1 MAAASPKTALVV
13 GGGFA
18 GLAAAQVLTEQG
30 LEVLL
35 VEQGRGLGGRMC
47 TRTATVPGTGERL
60 TFDHDKG
67 KELLVGCPTNS
78 ATELLPERDVL
89 HIEAHRWN
97 NAYPL
102 NPRPPVPPP
111 PGSRAAELGP
121 GVLGLGPGGPGLGG
135 FYMLRADMALAA
147 CGDWAK
153 GPRAGDA
160 YVSGWEAA
168 HALLASVV
176 DLLSALMFA
185 AARLT
190 PSDDSRLL
198 AAALVRGD
206 HFAVLARYCA
216 SVATGAEPDGDNA
229 CGSSGSADS
238 GAGGSGAGLSGTGLN
253 DMDFDEL
260 CASTRRYRPEQ
271 VIDVDSAARQAAC
284 AAEVR
289 GLVSG
294 PGLRA
299 LLFAVLTSGQPNGGD
314 AAVGGPAA
322 SMRICWPEKAV
333 TASDLTV
340 KEAQSITLQVAARVF
355 QATVSGKHGA
365 LPVAQPPLG
374 YVNTGL
380 LGCWLDEGQQS
391 PLPQPQQP
399 QSQNLQQGQGKEG
412 GQQQTSGEQR
422 VRTAEINAAVAVH
435 FVAAAHAT
443 ARVTQ
448 HGTDVGGGFVAVS
461 KTHWA
466 RAAPSLRLLVRLLP
480 EMSTRQAVGHLPGLW
495 RRLVAA
501 LPRLLEAEVIENDAM
516 GLLADAG
523 LLLRLHFDRRGQ
535 PLAMP
540 PQQGLAAA
548 GAAAGAAA
556 APPPGTGPGF
566 SLRLALE
573 AGLLPALERLLRA
586 AFVERPAAAT
596 AAVLAGGKGRTRQE
610 ALEENARIATCAVG
624 CLLQTSGVFPAL
636 LAHAPVEELVP
647 LLATLARVQ
656 RQLVAV
662 GDALL
667 LHWKPSF
674 QTIVPAHDIACE
686 KPLGPGRGAGA
697 GSGNGSQA
705 GGAGGVAGADS
716 ETVAVKAL
724 WMETIVD
731 EWRSRV
737 AGTLLGMQRFRH
749 PTAREL
755 LASTATALLDMVE
768 QDILCAALLR
778 PEQPA
783 AAKSPAAG
791 AASDGVASA
800 APLPFVLVSAAV
812 RAVLYEFGGLGQRPV
827 MVEQLREAEAA
838 AGRLLP
844 SAIDQYAARAV
855 AEVEAADLQ
864 QRQRHRESVG
874 DELGGLAAKLGPERV
889 ACAVLAEA
897 AERRQVAVAAGARTA
912 DAPDVRVGGLPVP
925 RSLVCYNP
933 GCSSLEGPS
942 SLVAPGCGK
951 TCVRCMAVTYCCGAC
966 QLAHWGDAAG
976 GHSRVCPKLV
986 ALLAP

>member
-1 MAAASPKTALVV
+1 M
-13 GGGFA
+13 
-18 GLAAAQVLTEQG
+18 
-30 LEVLL
+30 
-35 VEQGRGLGGRMC
+35 
-47 TRTATVPGTGERL
+47 
-60 TFDHDKG
+60 
-67 KELLVGCPTNS
+67 
-78 ATELLPERDVL
+78 
-89 HIEAHRWN
+89 
-97 NAYPL
+97 
-102 NPRPPVPPP
+102 
-111 PGSRAAELGP
+111 
-121 GVLGLGPGGPGLGG
+121 
-135 FYMLRADMALAA
+135 
-147 CGDWAK
+147 
-153 GPRAGDA
+153 
-160 YVSGWEAA
+160 
-168 HALLASVV
+168 
-176 DLLSALMFA
+176 
-185 AARLT
+185 
-190 PSDDSRLL
+190 
-198 AAALVRGD
+198 
-206 HFAVLARYCA
+206 
-216 SVATGAEPDGDNA
+216 
-229 CGSSGSADS
+229 
-238 GAGGSGAGLSGTGLN
+238 
-253 DMDFDEL
+253 
-260 CASTRRYRPEQ
+260 
-271 VIDVDSAARQAAC
+271 
-284 AAEVR
+284 
-289 GLVSG
+289 
-294 PGLRA
+294 
-299 LLFAVLTSGQPNGGD
+299 
-314 AAVGGPAA
+314 
-322 SMRICWPEKAV
+322 
-333 TASDLTV
+333 
-340 KEAQSITLQVAARVF
+340 QVAARVF

-674 QTIVPAHDIACE
+674 QTIVPGASVSSTLPAAAVWLQSLTALAQQVRVVSEWAALASPQTPRPPVINMRLEAFRVDVQWLAAAGGAPPPGSAAAAQQRQMQSLMCLWWAPEAAELHSKLCRPWADTLPELLALVEETREALHMQLHVCRARARAYLAHDIACE

-737 AGTLLGMQRFRH
+737 AGTLLGMQRQYEAASRLLCDKAMLAAAEAEARGEAAHGVASSAGAACCAAGGGMAAGGDGGGGGGRSGSGSGDEGFRH

-827 MVEQLREAEAA
+827 EALLLPLPLPLPPRTSAGDEETEEERVWICSFLEPAEA
-838 AGRLLP
+838 G
-844 SAIDQYAARAV
+844 S
-855 AEVEAADLQ
+855 
-864 QRQRHRESVG
+864 
-874 DELGGLAAKLGPERV
+874 
-889 ACAVLAEA
+889 
-897 AERRQVAVAAGARTA
+897 RQVGASRT
-912 DAPDVRVGGLPVP
+912 VP
-925 RSLVCYNP
+925 ISHYR
-933 GCSSLEGPS
+933 
-942 SLVAPGCGK
+942 
-951 TCVRCMAVTYCCGAC
+951 
-966 QLAHWGDAAG
+966 
-976 GHSRVCPKLV
+976 
-986 ALLAP
+986 